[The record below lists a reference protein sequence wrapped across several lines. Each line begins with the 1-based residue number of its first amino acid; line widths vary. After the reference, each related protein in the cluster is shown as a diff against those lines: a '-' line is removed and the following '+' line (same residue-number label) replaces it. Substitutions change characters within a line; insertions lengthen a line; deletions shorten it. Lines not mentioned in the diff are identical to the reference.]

1 MPQPRGET
9 PKQAAIDLD
18 DIADRSLSDISAA
31 DFLAALER
39 AQGAREPVSPEN
51 ATVRDALEG
60 RVGGLPEKKKVE
72 REKQPLEKL
81 LPEKSFEKSHE
92 GFPEKKKVELE
103 KQMLEKTPV
112 EKSHEGF
119 PEKKKVELEKQ
130 MLEKH
135 VFEKQPEKQSIENPP
150 EIMAAGRS
158 LTDRLAS
165 IEAKLAG
172 L

>member
-103 KQMLEKTPV
+103 KQMLEK
-112 EKSHEGF
+112 
-119 PEKKKVELEKQ
+119 
-130 MLEKH
+130 H